1 MIKKKKKMAI
11 KKRLEYVL
19 DVVQNEFKLDLT
31 SNRRLRELVVA
42 RVAFANA
49 LRQFYTT
56 VELGRVMNK
65 DHATVCH
72 YASMNEIY
80 SDMELYKNVYK
91 FTRSTYMASEFQS
104 GIASLDI
111 FNMVANMRLDLE
123 TLEGMIRNKL
133 NADTTVVY
141 DHTSKGL

>member
-1 MIKKKKKMAI
+1 MAI
-11 KKRLEYVL
+11 KKRLDYVL

-42 RVAFANA
+42 RVAFSNA

-56 VELGRVMNK
+56 VELGRVINK
-65 DHATVCH
+65 DHATICH

-80 SDMELYKNVYK
+80 CDMELYKNVYK
-91 FTRSTYMASEFQS
+91 FSRSTYMASEFQA
-104 GIASLDI
+104 GIVSLDI
-111 FNMVANMRLDLE
+111 FNMVSNLRLDLE
-123 TLEGMIRNKL
+123 TLEAMIRNKL

-141 DHTSKGL
+141 DHTSKGF

>member
-1 MIKKKKKMAI
+1 MAI

-19 DVVQNEFKLDLT
+19 DTVQNEFKLDLT
-31 SNRRLRELVVA
+31 SSKRLRELVVA

-80 SDMELYKNVYK
+80 SDMELYKNVFK
-91 FTRSTYMASEFQS
+91 FTRSTYMGSEFQS

-123 TLEGMIRNKL
+123 TLESMIRNKL